1 MKSKDLQGLFPALVT
16 PVQNDEVDQAS
27 LKKLTKFLLENG
39 SDGLVVLGGTGEYAA
54 LSKKQRINAVKVVQE
69 NAGDSPVI
77 VGILDPGFN
86 DAVEMGKI
94 SKEMGADAVMLITP
108 YYVIPKQEG
117 IINYYLRFMDKV
129 DLPMIIY
136 NIPYRTNVNIEPETV
151 NKLSE
156 QAPQVIGIKE
166 CTPNIGQAAHLME
179 LTRDRI
185 SFLCG
190 EEFLLFTEL
199 MMGADGAILA
209 TANIFPRI
217 WKDMLLSVKSSN
229 INKAR
234 DIYFKM
240 LPLLRAVFA
249 ETNPGPLKAAMKY
262 ASIDAGAV
270 LDPLSPPDD
279 KKIDQLNGIIDEIR
293 EWYSRLN

>member
-16 PVQNDEVDQAS
+16 PVQNDEVDETS
-27 LKKLTKFLLENG
+27 LKSLTKFLLENG

-54 LSKKQRINAVKVVQE
+54 LSKKQRIDTIKIVQE
-69 NAGDSPVI
+69 YAGDSPVI

-94 SKEMGADAVMLITP
+94 SEEMGADAVMLITP

-151 NKLSE
+151 NKLLE

-190 EEFLLFTEL
+190 EEFLLFAEL

-209 TANIFPRI
+209 TANVFPRI
-217 WKDMLLSVKSSN
+217 WKDMLLSVKASE

-234 DIYFKM
+234 EIYFKM
-240 LPLLRAVFA
+240 LPLLRVLFA
-249 ETNPGPLKAAMKY
+249 ETNPGPLKEAMKY

-279 KKIDQLNGIIDEIR
+279 KKIEQLNGIIDEIR